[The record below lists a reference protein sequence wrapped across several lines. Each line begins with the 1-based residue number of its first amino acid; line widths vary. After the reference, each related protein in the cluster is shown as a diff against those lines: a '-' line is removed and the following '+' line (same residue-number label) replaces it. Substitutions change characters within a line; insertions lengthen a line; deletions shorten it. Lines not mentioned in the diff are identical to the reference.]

1 MSINRVLLCKC
12 GNSGVV
18 PINIRTTIYKVLRI
32 NDKSTLYPLKN
43 CQAGNLQNKLAEVN
57 FIISD
62 EISMV
67 SIIVVLSGTSM
78 VK

>member
-1 MSINRVLLCKC
+1 MSINRVFLCKC
-12 GNSGVV
+12 GNSGVA
-18 PINIRTTIYKVLRI
+18 PINIRTTIYEELRI

-43 CQAGNLQNKLAEVN
+43 CQAGNLQNNLAEVN